1 MHYPYMHSLYTLH
14 RLSVEAGMRKEYLMA
29 SEASGFSRPVSG
41 VGSGAA
47 IIARQDRIPI
57 WSLSYLFI
65 GIIGV
70 GFLFTFFDI
79 FDINVSFIQTC
90 TQIVAGCLPGLPPGV
105 THTPPGLVLAYDMIG
120 LPTLLNLCGYVVGAL
135 ILSPLADRFGRRD
148 MLLVTL
154 IITGLGS
161 LYTAFVGD
169 YTNFVISRVITG
181 IGVGAD
187 LALVATY
194 IGEVAP
200 SNGRAKYT
208 SLIFIMS
215 SLGAFLGIWLG
226 LILTT
231 PAAPFP
237 EGLPFAQATVQEVNK
252 LPQFAG
258 TGWRWMYGVGAI
270 LALIG
275 IFLRFR
281 LPESPRWLITRGR
294 IAEADEIVSDMEQR
308 ALKKLA
314 NLPPV
319 GSEIH
324 LNEGEKSATYMEIL
338 GNPMY
343 LRRTL
348 LLFSMWF
355 VALMTVYTIGVG
367 ITTIL
372 AGPGLNYPPS
382 TAGMI
387 TALGVFGFIACAI
400 FDYGYSERLERKY
413 WLPISAVLTIIG
425 GLIIALSGSAN
436 FWVTVIGAIILFIGF
451 NLFVPMAWA
460 WSAENYPTRARA
472 TGFALVDG
480 IGHVGGGVGI
490 LLIAA
495 NISTLGAVG
504 TFLVIGGCL
513 VVAAV
518 IAQFGTATRQQ
529 RLDEVSP

>member
-1 MHYPYMHSLYTLH
+1 
-14 RLSVEAGMRKEYLMA
+14 MA
-29 SEASGFSRPVSG
+29 SETGSTSTPS
-41 VGSGAA
+41 SGAA
-47 IIARQDRIPI
+47 TTSSASALIARQDRIPI

-90 TQIVAGCLPGLPPGV
+90 TQIVTGCTAAPNPFTGHLPAGA
-105 THTPPGLVLAYDMIG
+105 VLASDAIG
-120 LPTLLNLCGYVVGAL
+120 LPVLLNLVGYVIGAL

-161 LYTAFVGD
+161 LFNAFAWD
-169 YTNFVISRVITG
+169 YTSFILARVITG

-187 LALVATY
+187 LALVTTY
-194 IGEVAP
+194 INEVAP
-200 SNGRAKYT
+200 SSGRAKYT
-208 SLIFIMS
+208 SLVFIMS

-231 PAAPFP
+231 PAANFP
-237 EGLPFAQATVQEVNK
+237 EGLPFAQATVQVVNG

-258 TGWRWMYGVGAI
+258 SGWRWMYGIGAI
-270 LALIG
+270 LALVG
-275 IFLRFR
+275 ILLRFR
-281 LPESPRWLITRGR
+281 LPESPRWLISQERVQ
-294 IAEADEIVSDMEQR
+294 EADEIVTDMEQR
-308 ALKKLA
+308 AMKKLA

-319 GSEIH
+319 GSELH
-324 LNEGEKSATYMEIL
+324 LHTGEKHATYAEIL
-338 GNPMY
+338 SNPMY

-355 VALMTVYTIGVG
+355 IAFITVYTIGVG
-367 ITTIL
+367 ITSIL
-372 AGPGLNYPPS
+372 ATLGYPPPE
-382 TAGMI
+382 AGMVAAI
-387 TALGVFGFIACAI
+387 GVFGFIGCAV
-400 FDYGYSERLERKY
+400 FAYYYSETLERKY
-413 WLPISAVLTIIG
+413 WLPISAVLTIVG
-425 GLIIALSGSAN
+425 GLIIGLSGSGN
-436 FWVTVIGAIILFIGF
+436 FWVTAIGAIILFIGF
-451 NLFVPMAWA
+451 NLFVPMCWA

-490 LLIAA
+490 LLIAG
-495 NISTLGAVG
+495 NIATLGPVG

-518 IAQFGTATRQQ
+518 IAQFGTATKEL

>member
-1 MHYPYMHSLYTLH
+1 
-14 RLSVEAGMRKEYLMA
+14 MA
-29 SEASGFSRPVSG
+29 SETGGISQPISPATS
-41 VGSGAA
+41 SGAA
-47 IIARQDRIPI
+47 VIARQDRIPI

-90 TQIVAGCLPGLPPGV
+90 TQIVTGCLPGPPPGL
-105 THTPPGLVLAYDMIG
+105 TAAPPGLVLAADKLG
-120 LPTLLNLCGYVVGAL
+120 LPTLMQLVGYVIGAL

-148 MLLVTL
+148 ILLVTL
-154 IITGLGS
+154 VITGLGS
-161 LYTAFVGD
+161 LLTAFVQD
-169 YTNFVISRVITG
+169 YTTFVIARTITG

-194 IGEVAP
+194 INEVAP

-215 SLGAFLGIWLG
+215 SLGAFFGIWLG
-226 LILTT
+226 LVLTT
-231 PAAPFP
+231 PPANFP
-237 EGLPFAQATVQEVNK
+237 LGLPFAQAMVQIVNK

-258 TGWRWMYGVGAI
+258 NGWRWMYGIGAL
-270 LALIG
+270 LALVG
-275 IFLRFR
+275 IVLRFR
-281 LPESPRWLITRGR
+281 LPESPRWLISQGR
-294 IAEADEIVSDMEQR
+294 VDEADRIVTDMEQR
-308 ALKKLA
+308 AMRKLV

-319 GSEIH
+319 GSELH
-324 LNEGEKSATYMEIL
+324 FHGGEKHATYLEIL
-338 GNPMY
+338 GNPVY

-355 VALMTVYTIGVG
+355 IAFITVYTIGQG
-367 ITTIL
+367 LTTVL
-372 AGPGLNYPPS
+372 AGLGYPPPE
-382 TAGMI
+382 AGMV
-387 TALGVFGFIACAI
+387 AAVGVFGFIAVAV
-400 FDYGYSERLERKY
+400 FDYYAGEALERKY

-425 GLIIALSGSAN
+425 GLIIALSGSSN
-436 FWVTVIGAIILFIGF
+436 FWVTAVGSIILFIGF

-480 IGHVGGGVGI
+480 IGHIGGGVGI
-490 LLIAA
+490 ILIAG
-495 NISTLGAVG
+495 NIGTLGTVG

-513 VVAAV
+513 VVASV
-518 IAQFGTATRQQ
+518 IAQFGTATRQM

>member
-1 MHYPYMHSLYTLH
+1 
-14 RLSVEAGMRKEYLMA
+14 MA
-29 SEASGFSRPVSG
+29 SESGSTSAPSPG
-41 VGSGAA
+41 AGTTSSTGAA
-47 IIARQDRIPI
+47 VIARQDRIPI

-90 TQIVAGCLPGLPPGV
+90 TQIVTGCTVGPLGPGVPLPHGAVLAADKLGLPV
-105 THTPPGLVLAYDMIG
+105 E
-120 LPTLLNLCGYVVGAL
+120 LNLAGYVIGAL

-148 MLLVTL
+148 MLLITL

-169 YTNFVISRVITG
+169 YTNFIISRIITG

-194 IGEVAP
+194 INEVAP
-200 SNGRAKYT
+200 SKGRAKYT

-215 SLGAFLGIWLG
+215 SLGALVGIWLG

-231 PAAPFP
+231 PKGTFP
-237 EGLPFAQATVQEVNK
+237 EGLSFAQATVNLTP
-252 LPQFAG
+252 LPPGPNTLIQFLG
-258 TGWRWMYGVGAI
+258 NGWRYMYGIGAL

-275 IFLRFR
+275 IVLRFR
-281 LPESPRWLITRGR
+281 LPESPRWLISQGR
-294 IAEADEIVSDMEQR
+294 ISEAEHIVTEMEQR
-308 ALKKLA
+308 ALRKLPSG
-314 NLPPV
+314 LPPV
-319 GSEIH
+319 GSEI
-324 LNEGEKSATYMEIL
+324 ETPTGEKQLTYAQL
-338 GNPMY
+338 LSNPMY
-343 LRRTL
+343 RRRTI
-348 LLFSMWF
+348 LLFCMWF
-355 VALMTVYTIGVG
+355 IAFITVYTIGVG

-372 AGPGLNYPPS
+372 NDLGYAPP
-382 TAGMI
+382 TAGMV
-387 TALGVFGFIACAI
+387 AAFGVFGFVAVAV
-400 FDYGYSERLERKY
+400 FDYYFGEALERKY

-425 GLIIALSGSAN
+425 GVIIAVSGSSN
-436 FWVTVIGAIILFIGF
+436 FWVTAIGAIILFIGF
-451 NLFVPMAWA
+451 NQFVPMTWA

-480 IGHVGGGVGI
+480 IGHLGGGVGI
-490 LLIAA
+490 FLIAA
-495 NISTLGAVG
+495 NVGTLGAMG
-504 TFLVIGGCL
+504 TFLLIGGCL

-518 IAQFGTATRQQ
+518 IAQFGTATRNK

>member
-1 MHYPYMHSLYTLH
+1 
-14 RLSVEAGMRKEYLMA
+14 MA
-29 SEASGFSRPVSG
+29 SEAAGGSSSI
-41 VGSGAA
+41 SGAGTTTTGA
-47 IIARQDRIPI
+47 SVIARQDRIPI

-90 TQIVAGCLPGLPPGV
+90 TQIVAGCLPGPPPGL
-105 THTPPGLVLAYDMIG
+105 TSAPPGLVLASDKLG
-120 LPTLLNLCGYVVGAL
+120 LPVLLNLVGYVIGAL

-148 MLLVTL
+148 MLLITL
-154 IITGLGS
+154 VITGLGS
-161 LYTAFVGD
+161 LFTAFVQD
-169 YTNFVISRVITG
+169 YTFFIIARIITG

-194 IGEVAP
+194 INEVAP

-231 PAAPFP
+231 PPAPFP
-237 EGLPFAQATVQEVNK
+237 QGLPFALVTGFNPPAHVVFDGN
-252 LPQFAG
+252 
-258 TGWRWMYGVGAI
+258 GWRWMYGIGAL
-270 LALIG
+270 LALVG

-281 LPESPRWLITRGR
+281 LPESPRWLISQGR
-294 IAEADEIVSDMEQR
+294 VDEADEIVTDMEQR
-308 ALKKLA
+308 AMKKLA

-319 GSEIH
+319 GSELH
-324 LNEGEKSATYMEIL
+324 LHTGEKHATYSEIL
-338 GNPMY
+338 RNPLY
-343 LRRTL
+343 LRRTI

-355 VALMTVYTIGVG
+355 IAFITVYTIGVG

-372 AGPGLNYPPS
+372 VTLGYEAPE
-382 TAGMI
+382 AGMV
-387 TALGVFGFIACAI
+387 AAFGVFGFIGCAV
-400 FDYGYSERLERKY
+400 FAYYFSESLERKY

-425 GLIIALSGSAN
+425 GVIIGLSGKGN
-436 FWVTVIGAIILFIGF
+436 FAVTVIGAIILFIGF

-490 LLIAA
+490 LLIAG
-495 NISTLGAVG
+495 NIATLGAVG

-513 VVAAV
+513 VVAAI
-518 IAQFGTATRQQ
+518 IAQFGTATKEL

>member
-1 MHYPYMHSLYTLH
+1 
-14 RLSVEAGMRKEYLMA
+14 MA
-29 SEASGFSRPVSG
+29 SEAETGRRST
-41 VGSGAA
+41 AA
-47 IIARQDRIPI
+47 SVIARQDRIPI

-90 TQIVAGCLPGLPPGV
+90 TQIVTGCLPGLPPGL
-105 THTPPGLVLAYDMIG
+105 TSAPPGLVLASDKLG
-120 LPTLLNLCGYVVGAL
+120 LPTLLNLVGYVIGAL

-148 MLLVTL
+148 ILLVTL
-154 IITGLGS
+154 VITGLGS
-161 LYTAFVGD
+161 LMNVFVQD
-169 YTNFVISRVITG
+169 YTTFIIARIITG

-194 IGEVAP
+194 INEVAP

-226 LILTT
+226 LWLTT

-237 EGLPFAQATVQEVNK
+237 NGLGFALATVQIVHG

-258 TGWRWMYGVGAI
+258 DGWRWMYGIGAL

-275 IFLRFR
+275 ILLRFR
-281 LPESPRWLITRGR
+281 LPESPRWLIARGR
-294 IAEADEIVSDMEQR
+294 IEEADHIVTGMEQR
-308 ALKKLA
+308 ALRRLES
-314 NLPPV
+314 LPPV
-319 GSEIH
+319 AAEIDVPV
-324 LNEGEKSATYMEIL
+324 GEKNASYMEIL
-338 GNPMY
+338 GNPVY

-355 VALMTVYTIGVG
+355 IAFITVYTIGVG
-367 ITTIL
+367 LTSVL
-372 AGPGLNYPPS
+372 AGLGYPPPQ
-382 TAGMI
+382 AGLI
-387 TALGVFGFIACAI
+387 VAFGTFGFIGCAI
-400 FDYGYSERLERKY
+400 FAYRFGEALERKY

-425 GLIIALSGSAN
+425 GLIIAVSGSAN
-436 FWVTVIGAIILFIGF
+436 FWVSAIGSIILFIGF

-480 IGHVGGGVGI
+480 IGHIGGGVGI
-490 LLIAA
+490 LLIAG
-495 NISTLGAVG
+495 NISTLGTVG

-518 IAQFGTATRQQ
+518 IAQFGTATKEM

>member
-1 MHYPYMHSLYTLH
+1 
-14 RLSVEAGMRKEYLMA
+14 MA
-29 SEASGFSRPVSG
+29 SETGGISQPISTSS
-41 VGSGAA
+41 SGAA

-90 TQIVAGCLPGLPPGV
+90 TQIVTGCLPGPPPGL
-105 THTPPGLVLAYDMIG
+105 TSAPPGLVLASDKLG
-120 LPTLLNLCGYVVGAL
+120 LPVLLNLVGYVIGAL

-148 MLLVTL
+148 ILLITL
-154 IITGLGS
+154 VITGLGS
-161 LYTAFVGD
+161 LFTAFVQD
-169 YTNFVISRVITG
+169 YTTFIIARVITG

-187 LALVATY
+187 LALVTVY
-194 IGEVAP
+194 INEVAP

-231 PAAPFP
+231 PPANFP
-237 EGLPFAQATVQEVNK
+237 LGLPFAQATVQIVNK

-258 TGWRWMYGVGAI
+258 SGWRWMYGIGAI

-275 IFLRFR
+275 IVLRFR
-281 LPESPRWLITRGR
+281 LPESPRWLISQGR
-294 IAEADEIVSDMEQR
+294 VQEADEIVSDMEQR
-308 ALKKLA
+308 AVKKLV

-319 GSEIH
+319 GSELH
-324 LNEGEKSATYMEIL
+324 FHTGEKHATYAEIL
-338 GNPMY
+338 TNPVY

-355 VALMTVYTIGVG
+355 IAFITVYTIGVG

-372 AGPGLNYPPS
+372 SGLGYPPPE
-382 TAGMI
+382 AGLI
-387 TALGVFGFIACAI
+387 TAVGVFGFIACAV
-400 FDYGYSERLERKY
+400 FDYGFSERLERKY
-413 WLPISAVLTIIG
+413 WLPISAVLTILGGVIIG
-425 GLIIALSGSAN
+425 VSGASN
-436 FWVTVIGAIILFIGF
+436 FWLTAIGAIILFIGF

-490 LLIAA
+490 LLIAG
-495 NISTLGAVG
+495 NIATLGTVG

-513 VVAAV
+513 VVAAI
-518 IAQFGTATRQQ
+518 IAQFGTATRQM